1 MPRILVIRD
10 SSIPTARRISSQ
22 TNTLRCCGTDSL
34 ERKRREMMA
43 TPITVLIPCKDEMPN
58 IEACIASF
66 KDVADE
72 ILVADSGSTDGTLE
86 LLRRR
91 GDVRIIE
98 RDYRCWSD
106 FNNWAIPQAK
116 HEWVLLVDAD
126 ERVSPELAEDIR
138 RLKSTE
144 LATTSFDAFSMV
156 RRNYFHAQA
165 VRSWGRHS
173 DSVKRLFRR
182 SCRWAKRRTHST
194 LEVSDSKTE
203 FLKTAFDHH
212 TFRTMKHFLDKQQ
225 RYGQW
230 NAEELWDRGQRATA
244 WHLVCRPVI
253 RFMRDYFMRGGFLD
267 GKVGLII
274 ACTAAYTVF
283 VKFATLWEKE
293 LQAEATPDVVKFPS
307 VTSSATSSPN
317 ESRKAA

>member
-1 MPRILVIRD
+1 M
-10 SSIPTARRISSQ
+10 
-22 TNTLRCCGTDSL
+22 DSL
-34 ERKRREMMA
+34 ERKQRETMA

-66 KDVADE
+66 QEIADE
-72 ILVADSGSTDGTLE
+72 ILIADSGSTDGTLE

-106 FNNWAIPQAK
+106 FNNWAIPQAR
-116 HEWVLLVDAD
+116 HDWVLLVDAD
-126 ERVSPELAEDIR
+126 ERVTPELAEDIR

-144 LATTSFDAFSMV
+144 LAATSFDAFSMV
-156 RRNYFHAQA
+156 RRNFFHAQPI
-165 VRSWGRHS
+165 RHWGRHT

-194 LEVSDSKTE
+194 LEVSDAKTE
-203 FLKTAFDHH
+203 ILKTAFDHH
-212 TFRTMKHFLDKQQ
+212 TFRTIKHFLDKQQ

-244 WHLVCRPVI
+244 WHLVCRPML
-253 RFMRDYFMRGGFLD
+253 RFVRDYFLRGGFLD
-267 GKVGLII
+267 GKVGLIV
-274 ACTAAYTVF
+274 AGTAAYTVF
-283 VKFATLWEKE
+283 VKFATLWEKQQ
-293 LQAEATPDVVKFPS
+293 QAVAKSDAVKFASAESQPS
-307 VTSSATSSPN
+307 EA
-317 ESRKAA
+317 RKAA